1 MSLLVDPPSGWAY
14 GFPKEWDK
22 DKHPNLHEWLVENGY
37 PREMLGNGL
46 SVRLIGDLS
55 DMPQPAVQPPPDRPQ
70 PVGIVDRLRAEAD
83 TDGLRREAANVIES
97 LRAEVRTQRQEIA
110 ALREER
116 RALLGADAPPTWRN
130 ERADGGWIA

>member
-1 MSLLVDPPSGWAY
+1 VSLLVDPPSGWAY

-22 DKHPNLHEWLVENGY
+22 DKHPNLHEWIVENGY

-46 SVRLIGDLS
+46 SVRLIYDMS
-55 DMPQPAVQPPPDRPQ
+55 DIPQPVVQPPPDRPH
-70 PVGIVDRLRAEAD
+70 PVGIVDRLRA
-83 TDGLRREAANVIES
+83 DGGELCVEAANAIES

-116 RALLGADAPPTWRN
+116 RSLLGGDAPPTWRN